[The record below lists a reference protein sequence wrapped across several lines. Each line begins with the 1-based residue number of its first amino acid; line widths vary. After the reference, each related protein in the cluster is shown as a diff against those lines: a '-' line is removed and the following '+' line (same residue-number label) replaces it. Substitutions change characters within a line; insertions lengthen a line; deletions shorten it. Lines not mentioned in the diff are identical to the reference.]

1 MDFELQTIC
10 IIRPAYF
17 TVAVLLLLA
26 TTIASGISAVIATT
40 RRVRGPKIVSPHVIK
55 FHVGVVLVWV
65 IYAVV
70 VLFASTRDRGVL
82 REYEQTTGKVA
93 PAVRAAMNRETRT
106 VATFGGG
113 CAVVGMLSMLAW
125 RGMARR
131 GPHENV
137 A

>member
-1 MDFELQTIC
+1 MDFELRTIC

-17 TVAVLLLLA
+17 TIAVLLLLA
-26 TTIASGISAVIATT
+26 TTIASGISAVIATI
-40 RRVRGPKIVSPHVIK
+40 RRIRGAKIVSPHVRK

-65 IYAVV
+65 MYAAVV
-70 VLFASTRDRGVL
+70 GFGSIRDRRVL

-106 VATFGGG
+106 VATFGAG

-131 GPHENV
+131 APHEHV